1 MKPKYARH
9 CSDYRSPSTRP
20 HCRLERALLAA
31 VVLVFL
37 ASSWGCTGFVGAQ
50 SSQPSPAPQA
60 YTLSGTIS
68 PTTGGGGAT
77 VALTGAASATVTAD
91 SSGNFTFTGLANGTY
106 TVTPSRT
113 GYTFSPSSLTVTISG
128 ASVTSGVTFTASA
141 LTYSIS
147 GTISPTAGGSGATI
161 ALSGAAT
168 ASVTTD
174 ASGNYTFSGLSNGSY
189 ALTPSHT
196 GYTFN
201 PTSQN
206 ATISSAS
213 VTGINFTATPQ
224 VGTFTISGTITPTAG
239 GSGATVTLTGPAAA
253 NTTTDTSGNYTFSG
267 LANGTYTV
275 TPSNTGYAF
284 TPVSQSVTV
293 NGTNQVGVNFVAAV
307 QTGHSVTL
315 TWIAS
320 TTSTVTG
327 YNVYRTTTNG
337 TGYAKINATPVLAPT
352 VTYTDTTVSSGTTYY
367 YVTTAVDV
375 GGAESVYSN
384 QAAAAIP

>member
-106 TVTPSRT
+106 TVTPSHT
-113 GYTFSPSSLTVTISG
+113 GYMFSPSSLTVTISG

-168 ASVTTD
+168 ATVTTD

-239 GSGATVTLTGPAAA
+239 GSGATVTLSGPAAA

-284 TPVSQSVTV
+284 SPVSQSITI

-384 QAAAAIP
+384 QATAAIP